1 MLKWNIEWVDLKN
14 IERMIAECWRL
25 NERQMYRYYQD
36 LEEQRELVFA
46 GRLGEVFLEMM
57 GDILTG
63 MADASWPELQKDV
76 HMIQR
81 LIQDGKNRDETGWI
95 KQYQEIIDEPEF
107 YFYTKLGRAFTDILA
122 ERLELDLDPDKRMLQ
137 KDLRQIQRVCEAC
150 DFNSQEEV
158 QKMVEVLQRKQVF
171 SSWLGEGFLNQ
182 LQARLGRSI
191 EEELG
196 IEELGIEE
204 LGLAAGTGG
213 AEIDPNILAETDFDI
228 DLESPSKP
236 KKKRRFKASKWMICL
251 AFAGILAVSAGVWA
265 HAQAERGYHLMGL
278 SDTPERENAAAG
290 RENSS
295 AAVEPADETN
305 EDTGNENRKLE
316 EKTVIES
323 EAPEISQEETEATET
338 ASDARTASD
347 DEALQ
352 EGARNETDD
361 GENVDDG
368 QADAGKTVL
377 PQYQEL
383 AREYPDVFGWLKIPG
398 TSIDVPVMQSVDRR
412 YFYLHHDYTG
422 QPSEEGSV
430 FVEADSSCYPQD
442 DNTVLYGHNMANG
455 HIFGT
460 LIRYEDPQYFKEHQ
474 SIQYDTIYETGEYEV
489 VAVVRTRVLYQ
500 DEPGFRYYR
509 FYNYGNEA
517 EFAEC
522 SDFIRRNRLY
532 DTGKEIKYG
541 DKIIM
546 LSTCDYSQVN
556 GRLAVVARR
565 VGDGKTA

>member
-95 KQYQEIIDEPEF
+95 KQYQEITDEPEF

-204 LGLAAGTGG
+204 LGLA
-213 AEIDPNILAETDFDI
+213 
-228 DLESPSKP
+228 
-236 KKKRRFKASKWMICL
+236 
-251 AFAGILAVSAGVWA
+251 
-265 HAQAERGYHLMGL
+265 
-278 SDTPERENAAAG
+278 
-290 RENSS
+290 
-295 AAVEPADETN
+295 
-305 EDTGNENRKLE
+305 
-316 EKTVIES
+316 
-323 EAPEISQEETEATET
+323 
-338 ASDARTASD
+338 
-347 DEALQ
+347 
-352 EGARNETDD
+352 
-361 GENVDDG
+361 
-368 QADAGKTVL
+368 
-377 PQYQEL
+377 
-383 AREYPDVFGWLKIPG
+383 
-398 TSIDVPVMQSVDRR
+398 
-412 YFYLHHDYTG
+412 
-422 QPSEEGSV
+422 GS
-430 FVEADSSCYPQD
+430 
-442 DNTVLYGHNMANG
+442 L
-455 HIFGT
+455 
-460 LIRYEDPQYFKEHQ
+460 
-474 SIQYDTIYETGEYEV
+474 TI
-489 VAVVRTRVLYQ
+489 
-500 DEPGFRYYR
+500 
-509 FYNYGNEA
+509 
-517 EFAEC
+517 
-522 SDFIRRNRLY
+522 
-532 DTGKEIKYG
+532 
-541 DKIIM
+541 
-546 LSTCDYSQVN
+546 
-556 GRLAVVARR
+556 
-565 VGDGKTA
+565 